1 MDRLSRRVPALTL
14 VLGLLTLA
22 SITLAVVEDRTPAR
36 AQPTAMAQ
44 LDLPDGHE
52 RMLGIMRAGTPS
64 HHLKRMRNDPEW
76 QRLRDGSHAAHLE
89 AYQAERDRML
99 GQPRAVQS
107 PSEDRS
113 R

>member
-1 MDRLSRRVPALTL
+1 MDRLSRRVPALAL
-14 VLGLLTLA
+14 VLGLLTVA

-36 AQPTAMAQ
+36 VQRSATAL

-52 RMLGIMRAGTPS
+52 RMLGTMRASSHS
-64 HHLKRMRNDPEW
+64 HHLERMRDDSAW
-76 QRLRDGSHAAHLE
+76 LALRADSHAAHLE

-99 GQPRAVQS
+99 GRPGAVQS
-107 PSEDRS
+107 VPQSRS